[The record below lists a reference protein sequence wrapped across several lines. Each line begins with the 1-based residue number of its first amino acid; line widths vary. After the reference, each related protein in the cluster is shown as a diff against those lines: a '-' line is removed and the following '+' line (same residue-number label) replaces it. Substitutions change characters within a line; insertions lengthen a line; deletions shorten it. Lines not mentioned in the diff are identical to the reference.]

1 MEWLSS
7 LMVKFVVAGRTHC
20 VPSSEA
26 FSKSTSPLII

>member
-7 LMVKFVVAGRTHC
+7 LVVKFVVAGRTHC

-26 FSKSTSPLII
+26 FSKSTYPLII